1 MRLNKT
7 MSENTEFVT
16 LKQGDTVI
24 QNKFTKDELKRVS
37 RKLEIAVTV
46 GLLLA
51 LALLMV
57 ARSYFSI
64 TETVSPSMVPTLS
77 VGDISLYGP
86 VGEISRGEII
96 LFLPKTDENA
106 NLPVIINSEGDK
118 FTKRVIGLP
127 GERIRMEDGIVYIN
141 GEALDEPYTIYSD
154 NPNPYAL
161 MNRDLDEITIP
172 EGCYFVMGDNR
183 DNSSDS
189 RLFGVIPRE
198 NIICSRIFSFTSIS
212 GWITGVSNDELF
224 I

>member
-1 MRLNKT
+1 

-24 QNKFTKDELKRVS
+24 QNKYTKDELKRVS

-51 LALLMV
+51 LALLLV

-64 TETVSPSMVPTLS
+64 THTDSPSMVPTLS

-86 VGEISRGEII
+86 VGKISRGEII
-96 LFLPKTDENA
+96 LFDPKTDENA
-106 NLPVIINSEGDK
+106 NLPVILNYEGEK
-118 FTKRVIGLP
+118 FTKRVIGMP

-141 GEALDEPYTIYSD
+141 GEPLDEPYAVYSD
-154 NPNPYAL
+154 DPNLYTL
-161 MNRDLDEITIP
+161 MNRDMDEITIP

-183 DNSSDS
+183 DNSTDS
-189 RLFGVIPRE
+189 RVFGVIPRE
-198 NIICSRIFSFTSIS
+198 NIVRSRIFSFTSIA

>member
-1 MRLNKT
+1 

-24 QNKFTKDELKRVS
+24 QNKYTKDELKRVS

-51 LALLMV
+51 LALLLV

-64 TETVSPSMVPTLS
+64 THTDSPSMVPTLS

-96 LFLPKTDENA
+96 LFDPKTDENA
-106 NLPVIINSEGDK
+106 NLPVILNYEGKK
-118 FTKRVIGLP
+118 FTKRVIGMP
-127 GERIRMEDGIVYIN
+127 GERIRMEAGIVYIN
-141 GEALDEPYTIYSD
+141 GEPLDEPYAVYSD
-154 NPNPYAL
+154 DPNLYTL
-161 MNRDLDEITIP
+161 MNRDMDEITIP

-183 DNSSDS
+183 DNSADS
-189 RLFGVIPRE
+189 RVFGVIPRE
-198 NIICSRIFSFTSIS
+198 NIVRSRIFSFTSIA